1 MPLPS
6 DHPFAEFNEYFYM
19 ESGSPKMRMPI
30 YIWKKGNKGLLVEL
44 YLNDRE
50 SGPRARIYTLIFDD
64 DYLFNLDRNVRNINK
79 RNEDELYLL
88 TAKNIKEVL
97 ASL

>member
-1 MPLPS
+1 
-6 DHPFAEFNEYFYM
+6 
-19 ESGSPKMRMPI
+19 MRMPI

-79 RNEDELYLL
+79 KTEDELYL
-88 TAKNIKEVL
+88 TVAKSIKEVL
-97 ASL
+97 ESL